1 MLADERLYVEGQG
14 QGHEVEEEVSDP
26 NYHRIKSWLDTLVHQ
41 SVETHDTKSNSQQ
54 QRKVLADTDAG
65 LELSMS
71 SLVDN
76 SMGNPPKIP
85 PRRKTSK
92 VENPLESDYENIL
105 KTETN
110 NQTEYFN
117 TSTPTN
123 GILYN
128 EKGNEAGSIKNN
140 TQFSTDNLEASE
152 KVEFEIPNKSSIR
165 MQELVDTPTSTTKA
179 ADENS
184 SLDEKFA
191 VKIKDNLSLNNYKE
205 KYPGK
210 QIIVEKL
217 IVNGKL
223 QEIRKYI
230 INNDEAENS
239 ENYIEKTNEDL
250 QTIYPDTV
258 FSNDISNQTLTQQTN
273 ATENTPDLA
282 SESVF
287 NKEFKTVK
295 KDDVQ
300 ILKTDDKSN
309 STSYESLCYSEEDEE
324 DNDESN
330 LNIPKK
336 EIITSAKLLV
346 VMDQD
351 VLKSLREKSVSPII
365 APDHNDKSLYNGL
378 SKVESESKSDTRDEN
393 ASPTFKKP
401 TVRVSNTSNVTIQR
415 NIPQEKKVPQVKANQ
430 NDELILN
437 QKHLSI
443 YDDRTKSKT
452 SVNRITEQTNPTREL
467 DLVERNET
475 EKTNVSTPRPFLE
488 QQEETVQNFMEVQHI
503 SIPIMRATSI
513 SPSATE
519 IIAGSTQSSR
529 DGSPDLEQFDEFRE
543 EFEDVSNEN
552 DSEDENEKILIETNL
567 SFGDQ
572 FLTAEHYEEK
582 LSDFPSVSN
591 ENENDKGRK
600 GVNLESDKGMGHKG
614 VQLNSSKEIENIPE
628 VISNEGLDLINN
640 VNTSIDKTFIPEIL
654 VSNENSS
661 KLKVAITNSLN
672 NEFPTIVVNEVD
684 DKTRSEQKTES
695 DTPTTFDENPKLS
708 DTTQVSSVENP
719 KINQSQ
725 SPNRSPNSLNVSENT
740 SSEENISSSR
750 ELSPIS
756 LTVFDQEENQSNETG
771 TLEYSPDITN
781 KTNSEGESQNNLLKT
796 NSNSNTS
803 EKLSRS
809 SDREKTESQQSDST
823 HISTPASMPE
833 YVINEALNSVS
844 IEDDKRSSLGSK
856 STRGSSDKSQA
867 SDRSLSMIESRA
879 EILELLKESLSSD
892 HVLDRIVSTLFASVL
907 NHNDSGATG
916 QPSDSEELPPD
927 IDIHNFQTFSSS
939 DSEIKTESDFY
950 EAQEDVENEEV
961 RGDFN
966 VTIGD
971 EKEAEESEE
980 YLNKELIVIKEQ
992 ENDNLSTEE
1001 LKVTEYE
1008 VS

>member
-41 SVETHDTKSNSQQ
+41 SVESHDNKSNSQQ
-54 QRKVLADTDAG
+54 QRKVLADTDVG
-65 LELSMS
+65 LKLSMS

-92 VENPLESDYENIL
+92 VENPIESDYENIL

-123 GILYN
+123 GILDS
-128 EKGNEAGSIKNN
+128 EKGNEAGSIKKDA
-140 TQFSTDNLEASE
+140 QFGTDNLEASE

-179 ADENS
+179 ADDNS
-184 SLDEKFA
+184 SIDEKFA
-191 VKIKDNLSLNNYKE
+191 VKIKDNLSLINYKE

-239 ENYIEKTNEDL
+239 ENYIEQTNEDL
-250 QTIYPDTV
+250 QTFYPDTV

-330 LNIPKK
+330 LNIPKT

-351 VLKSLREKSVSPII
+351 VLKSLREKSVSPSI
-365 APDHNDKSLYNGL
+365 APDHNDKSLYNGF

-393 ASPTFKKP
+393 ASPTFKKS

-415 NIPQEKKVPQVKANQ
+415 NIPQEKTVPQVKANE
-430 NDELILN
+430 NDELILD
-437 QKHLSI
+437 QKHISI

-467 DLVERNET
+467 DLVEINET
-475 EKTNVSTPRPFLE
+475 EETKVSAPRPFLE

-543 EFEDVSNEN
+543 EFEDVSSEN

-567 SFGDQ
+567 SLSDQ
-572 FLTAEHYEEK
+572 FLTAEHYEET

-591 ENENDKGRK
+591 ENENE
-600 GVNLESDKGMGHKG
+600 NLESDKGMGHKG

-628 VISNEGLDLINN
+628 VISNEGLDLVNN
-640 VNTSIDKTFIPEIL
+640 ENTRIDKKFIPEIL

-661 KLKVAITNSLN
+661 KLKVVIANSLN

-695 DTPTTFDENPKLS
+695 DTLMTFDETPKLP

-809 SDREKTESQQSDST
+809 SDREKTDSQQSDST

-961 RGDFN
+961 RREFN

-971 EKEAEESEE
+971 EKEAEESDE